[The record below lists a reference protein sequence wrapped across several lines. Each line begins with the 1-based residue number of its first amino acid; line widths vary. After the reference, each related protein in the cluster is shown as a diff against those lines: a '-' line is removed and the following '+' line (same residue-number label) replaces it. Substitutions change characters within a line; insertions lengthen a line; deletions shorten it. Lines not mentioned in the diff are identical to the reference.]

1 MPEGKSYYGIGYN
14 EFANMPQEKICTEF
28 PRSQEALN
36 VNLDDTAKGID
47 GAKEATSKYLNS
59 HLPKGKY

>member
-1 MPEGKSYYGIGYN
+1 MPDASYYGKGYG
-14 EFANMPQEKICTEF
+14 EFANMPQEKVITEF

-36 VNLDDTAKGID
+36 VHLDDTARGID

-59 HLPKGKY
+59 HLPVGKY